1 MRKIL
6 LVNPVENDGFKRLDT
21 YPSGALILIGTM
33 LLNKGH
39 DVRIVHMASDRMHI
53 DGLKS
58 MVASFRP
65 EIVGVTVNT
74 FQTKSAKQITA
85 AVKEVD
91 RDITVVVGGPHPSAL
106 GMSIFSSFPHV
117 DISVVGEGEHT
128 FMEIV
133 DGTNLKDIKGIC
145 YEGGD
150 NGSRDVAKDLDYI
163 PLPNLDA
170 IDMRNFTGSDPLGA
184 YPSMFLMASRGCP
197 FQCTFCNK
205 SVFGHHVR
213 FRKPEAVVAEIEW
226 LYKRYGIREVYFQ
239 DDTFNLN
246 RGWTE
251 RVLQLIIES
260 GLNKRLVYKVAFR
273 ANKNLVDADLLRL
286 AKQAGVWLVFYGVE
300 SGNQD
305 MLNSISKG
313 LTVAE
318 IRRAFDLTHKA
329 GLKTIGAFIV
339 GLPGETEATF
349 SDTLRLWSDLRPHF
363 TGCGAA
369 IPVPKTELDTV
380 VTRKGH
386 KLITDYDEYS
396 LSKVVVRTDAL
407 SAEQLTGLL
416 LRFRRLVA
424 QAFLLDL
431 LMLRHI
437 RILLMLLRSPQY
449 LKHMLRRLATYF
461 KV

>member
-1 MRKIL
+1 MKKIL
-6 LVNPVENDGFKRLDT
+6 LINPTENDGFQQKDA

-33 LLNKGH
+33 LINKGH
-39 DVRIVHMASDRMHI
+39 NVRIVHMASDCMTI
-53 DGLKS
+53 NGLKA

-74 FQTKSAKQITA
+74 FQTKSVKQITA
-85 AVKEVD
+85 AVKEID
-91 RDITVVVGGPHPSAL
+91 RNITVVVGGPHPSAL
-106 GMSIFSSFPHV
+106 GLSIFSSFPHV

-133 DGTNLKDIKGIC
+133 DGKDLKDIKGIC
-145 YEGGD
+145 YEGGN
-150 NGSRDVAKDLDYI
+150 NGARDVAKDLDYI

-170 IDMRNFTGSDPLGA
+170 IDMRKFTGSDPLGA

-205 SVFGHHVR
+205 SVFGSHVR
-213 FRKPEAVVAEIEW
+213 FRKPEAVVTEVEW
-226 LYKRYGIREVYFQ
+226 LYKRYGVREVYFQ

-246 RGWTE
+246 REWAE
-251 RVLQLIIES
+251 RVLRLIIES
-260 GLNKRLVYKVAFR
+260 GLNRRLVYKVAFR
-273 ANKNLVDADLLRL
+273 ANNNLVDEELLQL

-300 SGNQD
+300 SGNQE
-305 MLNSISKG
+305 MLDSMGKG

-329 GLKTIGAFIV
+329 GLKTIGAFIA

-349 SDTLRLWSDLRPHF
+349 RDTLRLWSDLRPHF
-363 TGCGAA
+363 TACGAA
-369 IPVPKTELDTV
+369 IPFPNTKLDDV
-380 VTRKGH
+380 LTRKGH
-386 KLITDYDEYS
+386 KVITDYDEYS

-407 SAEQLTGLL
+407 STEQLKGMLL
-416 LRFRRLVA
+416 QFRRLVA
-424 QAFLLDL
+424 RAFLMDL
-431 LMLRHI
+431 LTLRHI
-437 RILLMLLRSPQY
+437 RMLLMLLRSPQY
-449 LKHMLRRLATYF
+449 LKHMLRRLITYF